1 MRKFMR
7 KVGNTVV
14 ISFGS
19 FLIFSLLNLM
29 KYSLFLLYSC
39 LVYFLWILISY
50 LYTGT
55 LTNDNWFIPV
65 LQVIVGGVSSALFSK
80 WYRSKIELIDSEVFV
95 VFYISA
101 MVCVLW
107 TDIIVFS

>member
-1 MRKFMR
+1 MR
-7 KVGNTVV
+7 KVGNAVV

-29 KYSLFLLYSC
+29 KYSLFLLYSF
-39 LVYFLWILISY
+39 LVYFLWIIISY

-55 LTNDNWFIPV
+55 LTINNWFVPV
-65 LQVIVGGVSSALFSK
+65 LQIVIGGVSSVLFSK

-101 MVCVLW
+101 MVVVLW

>member
-1 MRKFMR
+1 MCKFMR

-55 LTNDNWFIPV
+55 LTINNWFIPV
-65 LQVIVGGVSSALFSK
+65 LQVVIGGIFL
-80 WYRSKIELIDSEVFV
+80 
-95 VFYISA
+95 
-101 MVCVLW
+101 VLYFPSG
-107 TDIIVFS
+107 IAAKLSL